1 MSRWTACSQPSDGFT
16 SDVPDG
22 GLIHALNPAR
32 RCTACDSR
40 KQRTGRDLRRFI
52 PAPVRWYT
60 EMDIF
65 GRGEIGLHSS
75 QAARLA
81 PRRDQDAA
89 LAIRGPHSGRYLLR
103 ELQSGQVVEPPKSK
117 PMPSIG
123 SRVHELRMK
132 HSKNEFRIIYRIDAD
147 AIVILEAFQK
157 KSQKTP
163 KKVIDACKQRL
174 KAYDELADS

>member
-1 MSRWTACSQPSDGFT
+1 MAKSDYTAHKPL
-16 SDVPDG
+16 VW
-22 GLIHALNPAR
+22 LH
-32 RCTACDSR
+32 
-40 KQRTGRDLRRFI
+40 
-52 PAPVRWYT
+52 
-60 EMDIF
+60 
-65 GRGEIGLHSS
+65 GEIKTPPWPSEVRI
-75 QAARLA
+75 QA
-81 PRRDQDAA
+81 
-89 LAIRGPHSGRYLLR
+89 GTLLR